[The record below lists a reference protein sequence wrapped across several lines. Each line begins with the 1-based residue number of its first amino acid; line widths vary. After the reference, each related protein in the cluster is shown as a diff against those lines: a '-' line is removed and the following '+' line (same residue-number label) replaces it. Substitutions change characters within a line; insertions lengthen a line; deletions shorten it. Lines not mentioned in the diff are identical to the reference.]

1 MRQLRESLLEE
12 LNSKNMLETIGTF
25 NHLFRYSG
33 TAEGEAAVSYLEE
46 KLSEYGIPFEHCEYD
61 GFFSLPVRAFAK
73 VDGVEYPLV
82 GDVYSAEA
90 DSLQG
95 TLYYDSLSEEK
106 GLTKNQEKDRF
117 ESFRDKI
124 VLTWESKGVFV
135 RRAMEAGAKAVLHI
149 CATKGDYIHHSNIG
163 VIWGTPDF
171 DEAAYMKF
179 LPSAGIRRADGEALI
194 EKMAAGEMDAEVTIE
209 METKIRRSSM
219 VAVDIKGKSDSFV
232 LVSGHYDSW
241 YEGVCESALCTSV
254 GIKAW
259 STDRMVVRSFRWK
272 ILRIHMVL

>member
-95 TLYYDSLSEEK
+95 TLYYDSLSE
-106 GLTKNQEKDRF
+106 
-117 ESFRDKI
+117 
-124 VLTWESKGVFV
+124 
-135 RRAMEAGAKAVLHI
+135 
-149 CATKGDYIHHSNIG
+149 
-163 VIWGTPDF
+163 
-171 DEAAYMKF
+171 
-179 LPSAGIRRADGEALI
+179 
-194 EKMAAGEMDAEVTIE
+194 
-209 METKIRRSSM
+209 
-219 VAVDIKGKSDSFV
+219 
-232 LVSGHYDSW
+232 
-241 YEGVCESALCTSV
+241 
-254 GIKAW
+254 
-259 STDRMVVRSFRWK
+259 
-272 ILRIHMVL
+272 

>member
-135 RRAMEAGAKAVLHI
+135 RRAMGGRSQSS
-149 CATKGDYIHHSNIG
+149 T
-163 VIWGTPDF
+163 
-171 DEAAYMKF
+171 AYLCNK
-179 LPSAGIRRADGEALI
+179 RRLY
-194 EKMAAGEMDAEVTIE
+194 
-209 METKIRRSSM
+209 SSQQYW
-219 VAVDIKGKSDSFV
+219 DDLGNTGF
-232 LVSGHYDSW
+232 
-241 YEGVCESALCTSV
+241 
-254 GIKAW
+254 
-259 STDRMVVRSFRWK
+259 
-272 ILRIHMVL
+272 

>member
-1 MRQLRESLLEE
+1 M
-12 LNSKNMLETIGTF
+12 
-25 NHLFRYSG
+25 
-33 TAEGEAAVSYLEE
+33 
-46 KLSEYGIPFEHCEYD
+46 
-61 GFFSLPVRAFAK
+61 RAFAK

-106 GLTKNQEKDRF
+106 GLTKNQERDRF

-163 VIWGTPDF
+163 MIWGTPDF

-179 LPSAGIRRADGEALI
+179 LPSAGIRRADG
-194 EKMAAGEMDAEVTIE
+194 DP
-209 METKIRRSSM
+209 
-219 VAVDIKGKSDSFV
+219 F
-232 LVSGHYDSW
+232 
-241 YEGVCESALCTSV
+241 GVCESALCTSV

-272 ILRIHMVL
+272 ILRIYMVL

>member
-90 DSLQG
+90 MLPRASTSIRG
-95 TLYYDSLSEEK
+95 C
-106 GLTKNQEKDRF
+106 
-117 ESFRDKI
+117 RDKR
-124 VLTWESKGVFV
+124 KKRFPCP
-135 RRAMEAGAKAVLHI
+135 M
-149 CATKGDYIHHSNIG
+149 N
-163 VIWGTPDF
+163 
-171 DEAAYMKF
+171 
-179 LPSAGIRRADGEALI
+179 SASRWD
-194 EKMAAGEMDAEVTIE
+194 
-209 METKIRRSSM
+209 
-219 VAVDIKGKSDSFV
+219 
-232 LVSGHYDSW
+232 
-241 YEGVCESALCTSV
+241 TSV
-254 GIKAW
+254 
-259 STDRMVVRSFRWK
+259 
-272 ILRIHMVL
+272 

>member
-117 ESFRDKI
+117 ESEQQHFFER
-124 VLTWESKGVFV
+124 V
-135 RRAMEAGAKAVLHI
+135 REGYRQRAAAEPHARPAPGEQQRREREGQQEKADPAHLRHPPKPGGQQQQKSGDCEARAARCQAETHRLRT
-149 CATKGDYIHHSNIG
+149 CA
-163 VIWGTPDF
+163 
-171 DEAAYMKF
+171 
-179 LPSAGIRRADGEALI
+179 
-194 EKMAAGEMDAEVTIE
+194 AAGT
-209 METKIRRSSM
+209 RSS
-219 VAVDIKGKSDSFV
+219 GRSCGRCST
-232 LVSGHYDSW
+232 S
-241 YEGVCESALCTSV
+241 ESNRS
-254 GIKAW
+254 
-259 STDRMVVRSFRWK
+259 STRRRRTCSSRTAP
-272 ILRIHMVL
+272 